1 MPSARGPEETAL
13 PALYLVITSA
23 LVALIAYRLYGA
35 FLAAKVATLDDLRV
49 TPAHTR
55 RDGRDYVPTHPLVLF
70 GHHFA
75 AIAGAGP
82 LIGPVL
88 AAQFG
93 YLPGFLWL
101 LVGSV
106 LAGGVHDFVIL
117 TASVRSQGRSLANI
131 AREQVSPLTGGATAV
146 AIVFVMSVALAAMAL
161 VVVNSL
167 KQSAWGVFSILCTI
181 PIALAMGLWSYR
193 IRPGAI
199 RTATAAGVVLM
210 LLTVGLGAWVQQSP
224 LRAWFTHPEHS
235 IAVGIMVYG
244 FIASVL
250 PVWLLL
256 CPRDYLSSFMKVGA
270 VVLLAIGVIVVNPRL
285 HMPAVTPFIHGG
297 GPVIPGPLFPF
308 VFITIAC
315 GAISGFHS
323 LIASGTT
330 PKMIDRERH
339 ILPISYGA
347 MVLEGFVG
355 VVALV
360 AACALEPADYFAI
373 NSPPA
378 VFATLGM
385 PIRNLHGLEAQVGET
400 LAGRPGGAVSL
411 AVGMAQIFSS
421 IPFMRGLMAFWYHFA
436 IMFEAMFV
444 LTLIDTGTRV
454 TRYMLQEVGG
464 MVVPALRGWTGIVPA
479 MVFSALAVGVWG
491 YFVWTG
497 TVSTIWP
504 MLGVSNQLLAAFAL
518 AIGTSVLINMGRGR
532 YAWTTLLPL
541 AFMCVNTLTAGWLN
555 IGVNYL
561 RPQLLAGAPTLWA
574 AFLAA
579 SITARIQCVMTLIL
593 MTLLIIVVL
602 DSLRHWARAL
612 RRPLL
617 GPEPVPAAA
626 RTPAS

>member
-1 MPSARGPEETAL
+1 V
-13 PALYLVITSA
+13 PALYLVVISA
-23 LVALIAYRLYGA
+23 LVALIAYRTYGA
-35 FLAAKVATLDDLRV
+35 FLAAKVATLDDLRA

-55 RDGRDYVPTHPLVLF
+55 YDGRDYVPTHPVVLF

-117 TASVRSQGRSLANI
+117 TASVRSGGRSLANI
-131 AREQVSPLTGGATAV
+131 AREQVSPLTGAATAI
-146 AIVFVMSVALAAMAL
+146 AIVFVMTVALAAMAL

-167 KQSAWGVFSILCTI
+167 KQSSWGVFSILCTI

-193 IRPGAI
+193 IRPGSMRA
-199 RTATAAGVVLM
+199 ATGFGLVM
-210 LLTVGLGAWVQQSP
+210 LLLAVGAGAWIQQSP
-224 LRAWFTHPEHS
+224 LSRFFLHPDHA
-235 IAVGIMVYG
+235 IAAGIMVYG
-244 FIASVL
+244 FVASVL

-270 VVLLAIGVIVVNPRL
+270 VVLLAIGVILINPRL
-285 HMPAVTPFIHGG
+285 QMPALTPFVHGG
-297 GPVIPGPLFPF
+297 GPVFPGTLFPF

-355 VVALV
+355 VIALV
-360 AACALEPADYFAI
+360 AACALHPADYFAI
-373 NSPPA
+373 NSRPEA
-378 VFATLGM
+378 FAGLGM
-385 PIRNLHGLEAQVGET
+385 AVQNLHELERQVGEQ

-421 IPFMRGLMAFWYHFA
+421 LPFSRGLMSFWYHFA
-436 IMFEAMFV
+436 IMFEALFV

-464 MVVPALRGWTGIVPA
+464 MAVPALRHWRGVAPA
-479 MVFSALAVGVWG
+479 ALFSGLAVASWG

-497 TVSTIWP
+497 TVSAIWP

-518 AIGTSVLINMGRGR
+518 AIGTSVLINMGRAR
-532 YAWTTLLPL
+532 YVWCTLLPL
-541 AFMCVNTLTAGWLN
+541 AFMCVNTLTAGWMNL
-555 IGVNYL
+555 GVNYL
-561 RPQLLAGAPTLWA
+561 RPQLRAGATSLLDAFAKAPA
-574 AFLAA
+574 A
-579 SITARIQCVMTLIL
+579 ARIQCLVTVVVMG
-593 MTLLIIVVL
+593 LLVVVVL
-602 DSLRHWARAL
+602 DSLSRWVEIL
-612 RRPLL
+612 RRRRAQVPSA
-617 GPEPVPAAA
+617 PEAVPEAVGL
-626 RTPAS
+626 

>member
-1 MPSARGPEETAL
+1 
-13 PALYLVITSA
+13 
-23 LVALIAYRLYGA
+23 
-35 FLAAKVATLDDLRV
+35 
-49 TPAHTR
+49 
-55 RDGRDYVPTHPLVLF
+55 
-70 GHHFA
+70 
-75 AIAGAGP
+75 
-82 LIGPVL
+82 VL

-106 LAGGVHDFVIL
+106 VAGGVHDFVIL
-117 TASVRSQGRSLANI
+117 VASVRSGGRSLANI
-131 AREQVSPLTGGATAV
+131 AREQVSPLTGAATAI
-146 AIVFVMSVALAAMAL
+146 AIVFVMVVALAAMAL

-167 KQSAWGVFSILCTI
+167 RESAWGVFSIACTI
-181 PIALAMGLWSYR
+181 PIALAMGVWSYR

-199 RTATAAGVVLM
+199 RSATIAGVVL
-210 LLTVGLGAWVQQSP
+210 LLVAVGAGAWIQGSP
-224 LRAWFTHPEHS
+224 LRAWFTHS
-235 IAVGIMVYG
+235 GQTLTLAIMAYG

-256 CPRDYLSSFMKVGA
+256 CPRDYLSSFMKIGA
-270 VVLLAIGVIVVNPRL
+270 VLLLAIGVILVNPIL
-285 HMPAVTPFIHGG
+285 QMPALTPYIHGG
-297 GPVIPGPLFPF
+297 GPVFPGTLFPF

-355 VVALV
+355 VIALI
-360 AACALEPADYFAI
+360 AACALHPADYFAI
-373 NSPPA
+373 NTRPE

-385 PIRNLHGLEAQVGET
+385 TVQNLHVLEQQVGES

-411 AVGMAQIFSS
+411 AVGMAQIFAAL
-421 IPFMRGLMAFWYHFA
+421 PAMRGLMSFWYHFA

-464 MVVPALRGWTGIVPA
+464 MAFPALRTWTGLAPA
-479 MVFSALAVGVWG
+479 ALFSALAVAGWG

-504 MLGVSNQLLAAFAL
+504 MLGVSNQMLAAFAL
-518 AIGTSVLINMGRGR
+518 AIGTSVLIRMGKAR
-532 YAWTTLLPL
+532 YIAITLVPL

-555 IGVNYL
+555 IGINYL
-561 RPQLLAGAPTLWA
+561 RPQLAAGAPSLWA

-579 SITARIQCVMTLIL
+579 PVPARLQTL
-593 MTLLIIVVL
+593 MTLALMALLVVVVV
-602 DSLRHWARAL
+602 DCLRHWTRAL
-612 RRPLL
+612 RGGAPALAA
-617 GPEPVPAAA
+617 PPATSPAA
-626 RTPAS
+626 P

>member
-1 MPSARGPEETAL
+1 L
-13 PALYLVITSA
+13 PALYLVVVSA
-23 LVALIAYRLYGA
+23 LVAVIAYRTYGA
-35 FLAAKVATLDDLRV
+35 FLAAKVATLDDLRR

-101 LVGSV
+101 LLGSV

-117 TASVRSQGRSLANI
+117 MASVRRGGCSLANI
-131 AREQVSPLTGGATAV
+131 AREEVSPLTGAATAV
-146 AIVFVMSVALAAMAL
+146 AIVFVMVVALAAMAL
-161 VVVNSL
+161 VVTNAL
-167 KQSAWGVFSILCTI
+167 KDSAWGVVSIALTI
-181 PIALAMGLWSYR
+181 PIALGMGVWSYW
-193 IRPGAI
+193 IRPGSVRVTTAI
-199 RTATAAGVVLM
+199 GVVL
-210 LLTVGLGAWVQQSP
+210 LLLAVASGAWVQNAP
-224 LRAWFTHPEHS
+224 IRHWFSYPQHG
-235 IAVGIMVYG
+235 IAIGIMAYG
-244 FIASVL
+244 FLASEL

-256 CPRDYLSSFMKVGA
+256 CPRDYLSSFMKIGA
-270 VVLLAIGVIVVNPRL
+270 IALLAIGVILVNPRL
-285 HMPAVTPFIHGG
+285 QMPAVTPFVGGG
-297 GPVIPGPLFPF
+297 GPVFPGTLFPF

-330 PKMIDRERH
+330 PKMIDRERDV
-339 ILPISYGA
+339 LPISYGA

-355 VVALV
+355 VIALV
-360 AACALEPADYFAI
+360 AACALHPADYFAI
-373 NSPPA
+373 NARPE
-378 VFATLGM
+378 VFAKLGM
-385 PIRNLHGLEAQVGET
+385 AVHDLPALERQVGET

-411 AVGMAQIFSS
+411 AVGMAQIFSTL
-421 IPFMRGLMAFWYHFA
+421 PFLKGLMAFWYHFA

-464 MVVPALRGWTGIVPA
+464 MVVPPLRGWTGLAPA
-479 MVFSALAVGVWG
+479 MLFSALATIGWG

-504 MLGVSNQLLAAFAL
+504 MLGVANQLLAAFAL
-518 AIGTSVLINMGRGR
+518 AIGTSVLINMGRAR
-532 YAWTTLLPL
+532 YAWCTLLPL
-541 AFMCVNTLTAGWLN
+541 VFMCVNTLTAGWLN
-555 IGVNYL
+555 LGVNYL
-561 RPQLLAGAPTLWA
+561 RPQLAAGAPSLWA

-579 SITARIQCVMTLIL
+579 PVPAKMQSAITLIL
-593 MTLLIIVVL
+593 MALLVLVVV
-602 DSLRHWARAL
+602 DSAIQWMRAL
-612 RRPLL
+612 RGREKAALR
-617 GPEPVPAAA
+617 EPAEAVAA
-626 RTPAS
+626 S

>member
-1 MPSARGPEETAL
+1 M
-13 PALYLVITSA
+13 PALYLVIVAA
-23 LVALIAYRLYGA
+23 LVAIIAYRTYGA

-49 TPAHTR
+49 TPAHAL
-55 RDGRDYVPTHPLVLF
+55 RDGRDYVPTHKVVLF

-117 TASVRSQGRSLANI
+117 TASVRSRGRSLANI
-131 AREQVSPLTGGATAV
+131 AREQVSPLTGTATAI
-146 AIVFVMSVALAAMAL
+146 AIVFVMTVALAAMAL

-167 KQSAWGVFSILCTI
+167 KESSWGVFSIACTI
-181 PIALAMGLWSYR
+181 PIALAMGLVSSR
-193 IRPGAI
+193 RPGSI
-199 RTATAAGVVLM
+199 RSTTVMGVVL
-210 LLTVGLGAWVQQSP
+210 LLAAVGAGAWIQQSSLAHFFLHPDKTIGLG
-224 LRAWFTHPEHS
+224 LM
-235 IAVGIMVYG
+235 IYG
-244 FIASVL
+244 FVASVL

-256 CPRDYLSSFMKVGA
+256 APRDYLSSFMKIGA
-270 VVLLAIGVIVVNPRL
+270 VGLLAVGVILVNPRL
-285 HMPAVTPFIHGG
+285 HMPALTRFVHGG
-297 GPVIPGPLFPF
+297 GPVIPGPLFPY

-330 PKMIDRERH
+330 PKMIDRERD

-355 VVALV
+355 VIALI
-360 AACALEPADYFAI
+360 AASALQPADYFAI
-373 NSPPA
+373 NSSPK
-378 VFATLGM
+378 VFAGLGLAVQHL
-385 PIRNLHGLEAQVGET
+385 PALEAEVGEH

-421 IPFMRGLMAFWYHFA
+421 LPFLRGLMSFWYHFA

-444 LTLIDTGTRV
+444 LTLIDAGTRV

-464 MVVPALRGWTGIVPA
+464 MAFPALRNWRGFAPSL
-479 MVFSALAVGVWG
+479 VFSAAAVASWG

-497 TVSTIWP
+497 TVSAIWP

-518 AIGTSVLINMGRGR
+518 AIGTSVLINMGKAR
-532 YAWTTLLPL
+532 YIACTVVPL
-541 AFMCVNTLTAGWLN
+541 AFMCVNTLTAGWMN

-561 RPQLLAGAPTLWA
+561 RPELKAGAGSLWA

-579 SITARIQCVMTLIL
+579 PTPSRIQCVITLTV
-593 MTLLIIVVL
+593 MALLVIVVL
-602 DSLRHWARAL
+602 DSLLHWTRAL
-612 RRPLL
+612 RTPRPMMEPADTV
-617 GPEPVPAAA
+617 PEPAGL
-626 RTPAS
+626 

>member
-1 MPSARGPEETAL
+1 M

-23 LVALIAYRLYGA
+23 LVAIIAYRTYGA
-35 FLAAKVATLDDLRV
+35 FLAAKVATLDDLRI

-55 RDGRDYVPTHPLVLF
+55 FDGRDYVPTHPVVLF

-93 YLPGFLWL
+93 YFPGFLWL
-101 LVGSV
+101 LLGSV

-117 TASVRSQGRSLANI
+117 TASVRSGGRSLANI
-131 AREQVSPLTGGATAV
+131 AREQVSPLTGTATAI
-146 AIVFVMSVALAAMAL
+146 AIVFVMTVALAAMAL

-167 KQSAWGVFSILCTI
+167 KQSAWGVFSIACTI

-193 IRPGAI
+193 VRPGSI
-199 RTATAAGVVLM
+199 RITTAFGVVM
-210 LLTVGLGAWVQQSP
+210 LLVAVAAGAWVQQSP
-224 LRAWFTHPEHS
+224 IARAFVHPERT
-235 IAVGIMVYG
+235 VGLAIMAYG

-256 CPRDYLSSFMKVGA
+256 TPRDYLSSFMKIGA
-270 VVLLAIGVIVVNPRL
+270 IALLAVGVIVVNPRL
-285 HMPAVTPFIHGG
+285 QMPAFTPYIHGG
-297 GPVIPGPLFPF
+297 GPVFPGTLFPF

-330 PKMIDRERH
+330 PKMIDRESH

-347 MVLEGFVG
+347 MVVEGFVG
-355 VVALV
+355 VIALV
-360 AACALEPADYFAI
+360 AACALHPADYFAI
-373 NSPPA
+373 NSKPE

-385 PIRNLHGLEAQVGET
+385 AVQNLHVLESQVGET

-421 IPFMRGLMAFWYHFA
+421 LPYLKGLMAFWYHFA

-444 LTLIDTGTRV
+444 MTLIDAGTRV

-464 MVVPALRGWTGIVPA
+464 MAFPALRAWQGFAPA
-479 MVFSALAVGVWG
+479 VVFSALAVAAWG

-518 AIGTSVLINMGRGR
+518 AIGTSVLINMGRAR
-532 YAWTTLLPL
+532 YVWCTLVPL

-555 IGVNYL
+555 IRINYL
-561 RPQLLAGAPTLWA
+561 RPQLADGTTSLLSAFARAPIA
-574 AFLAA
+574 A
-579 SITARIQCVMTLIL
+579 RMQCVITLIV
-593 MTLLIIVVL
+593 MSLLVVVVI
-602 DSLRHWARAL
+602 DSLVRWSRAL
-612 RRPLL
+612 R
-617 GPEPVPAAA
+617 GPRRVVAATPAPAAI
-626 RTPAS
+626 P

>member
-1 MPSARGPEETAL
+1 V
-13 PALYLVITSA
+13 PALYLVVASA
-23 LVALIAYRLYGA
+23 LVALIAYRTYGA
-35 FLAAKVATLDDLRV
+35 FLAAKVATLDDLRL
-49 TPAHTR
+49 TPAHTQ

-117 TASVRSQGRSLANI
+117 VASVRSGGRSLANI
-131 AREQVSPLTGGATAV
+131 ARDQVSPLTATATAI
-146 AIVFVMSVALAAMAL
+146 AIVFVMTVALAAMAL

-181 PIALAMGLWSYR
+181 PIALVMGFWTYR
-193 IRPGAI
+193 IRPGAMKA
-199 RTATAAGVVLM
+199 ATAFGVVL
-210 LLTVGLGAWVQQSP
+210 LLLAVAGGAWIQQSP
-224 LRAWFTHPEHS
+224 LSRWFLHS
-235 IAVGIMVYG
+235 ASTIGYAIMAYG
-244 FIASVL
+244 FLASVL
-250 PVWLLL
+250 PVWMLL

-270 VVLLAIGVIVVNPRL
+270 VVLLAIGVILVNPRL
-285 HMPAVTPFIHGG
+285 QMPAFTPFVHGG
-297 GPVIPGPLFPF
+297 GPVIPGTLFPF

-355 VVALV
+355 VIALI
-360 AACALEPADYFAI
+360 AACALHPADYFAI
-373 NSPPA
+373 NSRPE
-378 VFATLGM
+378 VFAGLGM
-385 PIRNLHGLEAQVGET
+385 AVQHLPDLERQVGEQ

-421 IPFMRGLMAFWYHFA
+421 MPLLRGLMSFWYHFA
-436 IMFEAMFV
+436 IMFEALFV

-464 MVVPALRGWTGIVPA
+464 MAFPPLREWRGVAPAG
-479 MVFSALAVGVWG
+479 VFSALAVAAWG
-491 YFVWTG
+491 YFVMTG
-497 TVSTIWP
+497 TVSSVWP

-518 AIGTSVLINMGRGR
+518 AIGTSVLINMGRAR
-532 YAWTTLLPL
+532 YVWCTLLPL
-541 AFMCVNTLTAGWLN
+541 AFMCVNTLTAGWMNLR
-555 IGVNYL
+555 VNYL
-561 RPQLLAGAPTLWA
+561 RPQLAAGAGSLLE
-574 AFLAA
+574 AFAKA
-579 SITARIQCVMTLIL
+579 
-593 MTLLIIVVL
+593 
-602 DSLRHWARAL
+602 
-612 RRPLL
+612 
-617 GPEPVPAAA
+617 PVPARMQCVITLIVMSLLVVVMADSVSRWVEVWRGRRA
-626 RTPAS
+626 RVASAPGRVPEAVGL

>member
-1 MPSARGPEETAL
+1 M
-13 PALYLVITSA
+13 PALYLVVVSA
-23 LVALIAYRLYGA
+23 LVAIIAYRTYGA
-35 FLAAKVATLDDLRV
+35 FLAARVATLDDLRA

-55 RDGRDYVPTHPLVLF
+55 ADGRDYVATPKWVLF

-93 YLPGFLWL
+93 WAPGFLWL
-101 LVGSV
+101 LAGSV

-117 TASVRSQGRSLANI
+117 VASVRSGGRSLANI
-131 AREQVSPLTGGATAV
+131 ARDQVSPLTASATAL

-167 KQSAWGVFSILCTI
+167 RDSAWGVFSIACTV
-181 PIALAMGLWSYR
+181 PIAALMGLWSYR
-193 IRPGAI
+193 IRPGSVKV
-199 RTATAAGVVLM
+199 ATAFGLVLLLAALAG
-210 LLTVGLGAWVQQSP
+210 GAWVHGSP
-224 LRAWFTHPEHS
+224 FAARLAFGERPIT
-235 IAVGIMVYG
+235 IALMAYG

-250 PVWLLL
+250 PVWMML
-256 CPRDYLSSFMKVGA
+256 CPRDYLSSFLKVGA
-270 VVLLAIGVIVVNPRL
+270 VVVLALGVIVVNPVLR
-285 HMPAVTPFIHGG
+285 MPAFTEFTRGG

-330 PKMIDRERH
+330 PKMIARERH
-339 ILPISYGA
+339 ILPISYGG

-355 VVALV
+355 VIALI
-360 AACALEPADYFAI
+360 AACALHPADYFAI
-373 NSPPA
+373 NTRPE

-385 PIRNLHGLEAQVGET
+385 AVRDLPALEAAVGES

-411 AVGMAQIFSS
+411 AVGMAHIFSS
-421 IPFMRGLMAFWYHFA
+421 LPLMQGLMAFWYHFA
-436 IMFEAMFV
+436 IMFEALFV

-464 MVVPALRGWTGIVPA
+464 MAVPRLRTWTGAAPALL
-479 MVFSALAVGVWG
+479 FSALAVGVWG

-497 TVSTIWP
+497 TVSAIWP

-518 AIGTSVLINMGRGR
+518 AIGTSVLLNTGRGR

-541 AFMCVNTLTAGWLN
+541 AFMCVNTLTAGWMNLSL
-555 IGVNYL
+555 NYL
-561 RPQLLAGAPTLWA
+561 RPQLAAGAPSLWA
-574 AFLAA
+574 AFVAA
-579 SITARIQCVMTLIL
+579 PMPARIQCVMTLTL
-593 MTLLIIVVL
+593 MALLLVVL
-602 DSLRHWARAL
+602 ADCLVRWTRHLRGSRGATTIAA
-612 RRPLL
+612 
-617 GPEPVPAAA
+617 EPAAA
-626 RTPAS
+626 TAP

>member
-1 MPSARGPEETAL
+1 M
-13 PALYLVITSA
+13 PALYLIVVSA
-23 LVALIAYRLYGA
+23 LVALIAYRTYGA
-35 FLAAKVATLDDLRV
+35 FLAARVLTLDDLRA
-49 TPAHTR
+49 TPAHTQ
-55 RDGRDYVPTHPLVLF
+55 RDGRDYQPTHPLVLF

-117 TASVRSQGRSLANI
+117 TASVRSGGRSLANI
-131 AREQVSPLTGGATAV
+131 AREQVSPVTGGATAI
-146 AIVFVMSVALAAMAL
+146 AIVFVMTVALAAMAL

-167 KQSAWGVFSILCTI
+167 KDSAWGVVSILLTI
-181 PIALAMGLWSYR
+181 PIALLMGVWSHR
-193 IRPGAI
+193 IRPGAV
-199 RTATAAGVVLM
+199 RSATVFGVI
-210 LLTVGLGAWVQQSP
+210 LLLLAVGAGAWVQQAPIAHVFRVSDK
-224 LRAWFTHPEHS
+224 S
-235 IAVGIMVYG
+235 ITVALMVYG
-244 FIASVL
+244 FVASVL

-270 VVLLAIGVIVVNPRL
+270 IGLLAVGVIIVNPHL
-285 HMPAVTPFIHGG
+285 QMPALTRFTRGD
-297 GPVIPGPLFPF
+297 GPVFPGPLFPF

-360 AACALEPADYFAI
+360 AACALAPADYFAI
-373 NSPPA
+373 NARPE
-378 VFATLGM
+378 VFAKLGM
-385 PIRNLHGLEAQVGET
+385 ALQHLPALEAQVGEK

-421 IPFMRGLMAFWYHFA
+421 IPFLGRLMSFWYHFA

-454 TRYMLQEVGG
+454 TRYMLQEVSG
-464 MVVPALRGWTGIVPA
+464 MVAPSVRRWQGVAPAVLFG
-479 MVFSALAVGVWG
+479 ALAVGAWG

-497 TVSTIWP
+497 SVASIWP

-518 AIGTSVLINMGRGR
+518 AIGTSVLINAGRAR
-532 YAWTTLLPL
+532 YAWTTLIPL
-541 AFMCVNTLTAGWLN
+541 AFMCVNTLTAGWMNL
-555 IGVNYL
+555 GLNYL
-561 RPQLLAGAPTLWA
+561 RPQLAAGAPGLVA
-574 AFLAA
+574 AFAA
-579 SITARIQCVMTLIL
+579 A
-593 MTLLIIVVL
+593 
-602 DSLRHWARAL
+602 
-612 RRPLL
+612 
-617 GPEPVPAAA
+617 PAAA
-626 RTPAS
+626 RMQCVVTLVVMALLVVVVVDSLVRWSGLKLRPRAGGFSPAAVPEPGSML

>member
-1 MPSARGPEETAL
+1 M
-13 PALYLVITSA
+13 PALYLIIVSA
-23 LVALIAYRLYGA
+23 LVAIIAYRTYGA
-35 FLAAKVATLDDLRV
+35 FLAARVATLDDLRV
-49 TPAHTR
+49 TPAHR
-55 RDGRDYVPTHPLVLF
+55 LRDGRDYVPTNRWVLF

-117 TASVRSQGRSLANI
+117 TASVRSDGRSLANI
-131 AREQVSPLTGGATAV
+131 ARENVSPITGAATAI
-146 AIVFVMSVALAAMAL
+146 AIVFVMVVALAAMAL

-167 KQSAWGVFSILCTI
+167 RESPWGVFSILCTI

-199 RTATAAGVVLM
+199 RSATAFGVVL
-210 LLTVGLGAWVQQSP
+210 LLATLALGALVPGSP
-224 LRAWFTHPEHS
+224 FARWFTLS
-235 IAVGIMVYG
+235 GNTITIGIMLYG

-256 CPRDYLSSFMKVGA
+256 CPRDYLSSFLKIGA
-270 VVLLAIGVIVVNPRL
+270 VILLAVGVIVVNPRL
-285 HMPAVTPFIHGG
+285 QMPALTPFIHGG
-297 GPVIPGPLFPF
+297 GPVFPGTLFPY

-355 VVALV
+355 VVALI
-360 AACALEPADYFAI
+360 AACALHPADYFAI
-373 NSPPA
+373 NSRPE
-378 VFATLGM
+378 VFAKLGM
-385 PIRNLHGLEAQVGET
+385 AVHDLHVLEAQVGET
-400 LAGRPGGAVSL
+400 LAGRTGGAVSL
-411 AVGMAQIFSS
+411 AVGMAFVFSS
-421 IPFMRGLMAFWYHFA
+421 LPFLKGMMALWYHFA

-464 MVVPALRGWTGIVPA
+464 MAVPALRTWTGPA
-479 MVFSALAVGVWG
+479 PAVVFSALAVLGWG

-497 TVSTIWP
+497 TVSSVWP

-518 AIGTSVLINMGRGR
+518 AIGTSVLINMGRAR
-532 YAWTTLLPL
+532 YVAITLVPL
-541 AFMCVNTLTAGWLN
+541 AFMCVNTMTAGWMNLG
-555 IGVNYL
+555 INYL
-561 RPQLLAGAPTLWA
+561 RPQLAAGAPNLWA

-579 SITARIQCVMTLIL
+579 
-593 MTLLIIVVL
+593 
-602 DSLRHWARAL
+602 
-612 RRPLL
+612 P
-617 GPEPVPAAA
+617 
-626 RTPAS
+626 TPARLQCIVTLVIMLLLVVVVVDCLFRWTAGLRGRAPQMAAEPLARPAGS

>member
-1 MPSARGPEETAL
+1 M
-13 PALYLVITSA
+13 PALYLVVASA
-23 LVALIAYRLYGA
+23 LVALIAYRTYGA
-35 FLAAKVATLDDLRV
+35 FLAARVATLDDLRR
-49 TPAHTR
+49 TPAHTLG
-55 RDGRDYVPTHPLVLF
+55 DGRDYVPTNKWVLF

-117 TASVRSQGRSLANI
+117 TASVRRGGRSLANI
-131 AREQVSPLTGGATAV
+131 AREEVSPLTGAATAI
-146 AIVFVMSVALAAMAL
+146 AILFVMTVALAAMAL

-167 KQSAWGVFSILCTI
+167 KQSAWGVFSIALTI
-181 PIALAMGLWSYR
+181 PIAVAMGLWLLRRPAS
-193 IRPGAI
+193 IRGA
-199 RTATAAGVVLM
+199 TGFGVVA
-210 LLTVGLGAWVQQSP
+210 LLCAVAGGAWVQASP
-224 LRAWFTHPEHS
+224 LRHWFLYPDHG
-235 IAVGIMVYG
+235 IAAGIMIYG
-244 FIASVL
+244 FVASVL

-256 CPRDYLSSFMKVGA
+256 APRDYLSSFMKIGA
-270 VVLLAIGVIVVNPRL
+270 VLLLAVGVILVNPRL
-285 HMPAVTPFIHGG
+285 HMPALTSYIHGG
-297 GPVIPGPLFPF
+297 GPVFPGTLFPY

-330 PKMIDRERH
+330 PKMIDRERD

-355 VVALV
+355 VIALI
-360 AACALEPADYFAI
+360 AACALQPADYFAI
-373 NSPPA
+373 NARPE
-378 VFATLGM
+378 VFAKLGM
-385 PIRNLHGLEAQVGET
+385 AVQNLHALEAEVGET

-421 IPFMRGLMAFWYHFA
+421 LPLLKNLMAFWYHFA
-436 IMFEAMFV
+436 IMFEALFV
-444 LTLIDTGTRV
+444 LTLIDAGTRV

-464 MVVPALRGWTGIVPA
+464 MAVPALRSWRGLGPSI
-479 MVFSALAVGVWG
+479 VFSALAVACWG

-504 MLGVSNQLLAAFAL
+504 MLGVANQLLAAFAL
-518 AIGTSVLINMGRGR
+518 AIGTSVLINMGKAR
-532 YAWTTLLPL
+532 YAWCTLVPL
-541 AFMCVNTLTAGWLN
+541 AFMCVNTLTAGWMNLR
-555 IGVNYL
+555 VNYL
-561 RPQLLAGAPTLWA
+561 APQLRDGAPSLWA

-579 SITARIQCVMTLIL
+579 PMPARMQSVVTLAI
-593 MTLLIIVVL
+593 MALLVVVVI
-602 DSLRHWARAL
+602 DSLLRWAAVMRG
-612 RRPLL
+612 RRTTVTSREAV
-617 GPEPVPAAA
+617 PEAAGL
-626 RTPAS
+626 

>member
-1 MPSARGPEETAL
+1 V
-13 PALYLVITSA
+13 PALYLVVVSA
-23 LVALIAYRLYGA
+23 LVAIIAYRTYGA
-35 FLAAKVATLDDLRV
+35 FLAAKVATLDDLRR

-55 RDGRDYVPTHPLVLF
+55 RDGRDYVPTNKYVLF

-106 LAGGVHDFVIL
+106 LAGGVHDLVIL
-117 TASVRSQGRSLANI
+117 TASVRRDGRSLANI
-131 AREQVSPLTGGATAV
+131 AREEVSPLTGSATAI
-146 AIVFVMSVALAAMAL
+146 AIVFVMVVALGAMAL
-161 VVVNSL
+161 VVVNAL
-167 KQSAWGVFSILCTI
+167 KDSAWGVFSIGLTI

-199 RTATAAGVVLM
+199 RSATVLGVIALLFAVAA
-210 LLTVGLGAWVQQSP
+210 GAWVQGSP
-224 LRAWFTHPEHS
+224 LRAWLSFPREG
-235 IAVGIMVYG
+235 IAIGIMAYG
-244 FIASVL
+244 FLASVL

-270 VVLLAIGVIVVNPRL
+270 VLLLAIGVILVNPKL
-285 HMPAVTPFIHGG
+285 QMPAITAYAAGN
-297 GPVIPGPLFPF
+297 GPVFPGPLFPF

-339 ILPISYGA
+339 ILPIAYGA

-355 VVALV
+355 VIALI
-360 AACALEPADYFAI
+360 AACALHPNDYFAI
-373 NSPPA
+373 NTRPE
-378 VFATLGM
+378 VFASLGLAVQ
-385 PIRNLHGLEAQVGET
+385 NLPQLEAQVGET

-411 AVGMAQIFSS
+411 AVGMAQIFASL
-421 IPFMRGLMAFWYHFA
+421 PFLQGLMAFWYHFA

-464 MVVPALRGWTGIVPA
+464 MAIPALRSWKGLAPA
-479 MVFSALAVGVWG
+479 LLFSAIATLSWG

-497 TVSTIWP
+497 TISTLWP
-504 MLGVSNQLLAAFAL
+504 MLGVANQLLAAFAL
-518 AIGTSVLINMGRGR
+518 AIGTTVLLNMGKGR
-532 YAWTTLLPL
+532 YAWCTLAPL
-541 AFMCVNTLTAGWLN
+541 AFMCVNTLTAGWMNL
-555 IGVNYL
+555 GVNYL
-561 RPQLLAGAPTLWA
+561 RPQLAAGAPTLWH
-574 AFLAA
+574 AFLSAPA
-579 SITARIQCVMTLIL
+579 PAKIQTAV
-593 MTLLIIVVL
+593 TLLLMGLLLIVVT
-602 DSLRHWARAL
+602 DSLLRWLRGV
-612 RRPLL
+612 RRPAAVA
-617 GPEPVPAAA
+617 PEPAPEP
-626 RTPAS
+626 TPALAHTPSG

>member
-1 MPSARGPEETAL
+1 V
-13 PALYLVITSA
+13 PALYLVVVSA
-23 LVALIAYRLYGA
+23 LVAVIGYRTYGA

-49 TPAHTR
+49 TPAHTQ

-117 TASVRSQGRSLANI
+117 TASVRSGGRSLANI
-131 AREQVSPLTGGATAV
+131 ARDQVSPVTAGATAI
-146 AIVFVMSVALAAMAL
+146 AIVFVMTVALAAMAL

-167 KQSAWGVFSILCTI
+167 KDSSWGVFSILCTI

-193 IRPGAI
+193 IRPGSMKA
-199 RTATAAGVVLM
+199 ATGFGVVL
-210 LLTVGLGAWVQQSP
+210 LLLAVAGGAWIQQSP
-224 LRAWFTHPEHS
+224 LSRWFHHAPGT
-235 IAVGIMVYG
+235 IGVAIMAYG

-270 VVLLAIGVIVVNPRL
+270 VLLLAVGVILVNPHLR
-285 HMPAVTPFIHGG
+285 MPALTPFIHGG
-297 GPVIPGPLFPF
+297 GPVFPGTLFPF

-355 VVALV
+355 AIALI
-360 AACALEPADYFAI
+360 AACALHPADYFAI
-373 NSPPA
+373 NSRPE
-378 VFATLGM
+378 VFAGLGM
-385 PIRNLHGLEAQVGET
+385 AVQNLHELERQVGEQ

-421 IPFMRGLMAFWYHFA
+421 LPFLGGLMSFWYHFA
-436 IMFEAMFV
+436 IMFEALFV

-464 MVVPALRGWTGIVPA
+464 MAFPALREWRGIVPA
-479 MVFSALAVGVWG
+479 VVFSALAVAGWG
-491 YFVWTG
+491 YFLMTG

-518 AIGTSVLINMGRGR
+518 AIGTSVLINMGRAR
-532 YAWTTLLPL
+532 YVWCTLAPL
-541 AFMCVNTLTAGWLN
+541 AFMCVNTLTAGWMNLR
-555 IGVNYL
+555 VNYL
-561 RPQLLAGAPTLWA
+561 RPQLEAGAGSLLE
-574 AFLAA
+574 AFAKA
-579 SITARIQCVMTLIL
+579 
-593 MTLLIIVVL
+593 
-602 DSLRHWARAL
+602 
-612 RRPLL
+612 
-617 GPEPVPAAA
+617 PVPARMQCVITLVVMCLLVVVMADSIA
-626 RTPAS
+626 RWVEVWRGRRARVPSAPERVPEAVGL

>member
-1 MPSARGPEETAL
+1 M
-13 PALYLVITSA
+13 PALYLVIVSA
-23 LVALIAYRLYGA
+23 LVALIAYRTYGA
-35 FLAAKVATLDDLRV
+35 FLAARVLTLDDLRR
-49 TPAHTR
+49 TPANTHE
-55 RDGRDYVPTHPLVLF
+55 DGRDYVPTHPLVLF

-101 LVGSV
+101 LIGSV
-106 LAGGVHDFVIL
+106 LAGGVHDLVIL
-117 TASVRSQGRSLANI
+117 TASVRSDGRSLASI
-131 AREQVSPLTGGATAV
+131 AREQVSPVTGSATAI
-146 AIVFVMSVALAAMAL
+146 AIVFVMTVALAAMAL

-167 KQSAWGVFSILCTI
+167 KQSSWGVFSIACTI
-181 PIALAMGLWSYR
+181 PIALVMGVWTR
-193 IRPGAI
+193 RGPAAV
-199 RTATAAGVVLM
+199 RAATAVGVVL
-210 LLTVGLGAWVQQSP
+210 LLSAVAAGAWVQRAP
-224 LRAWFTHPEHS
+224 LGHLLLFPDRT
-235 IAVGIMVYG
+235 IGVGIMAYG
-244 FIASVL
+244 FIAAVL

-256 CPRDYLSSFMKVGA
+256 VPRDYLSSFMKIGA
-270 VVLLAIGVIVVNPRL
+270 VMLLAIGVILVNPRL
-285 HMPAVTPFIHGG
+285 QMPAITAFAKTG
-297 GPVIPGPLFPF
+297 GPVFPGPLFPF

-330 PKMIDRERH
+330 PKMIDRERN

-355 VVALV
+355 VIALI
-360 AACALEPADYFAI
+360 AACALQPADYFAI
-373 NSPPA
+373 NTRPE
-378 VFATLGM
+378 VFAGLGM
-385 PIRNLHGLEAQVGET
+385 AVQNLRVLEREVGET

-411 AVGMAQIFSS
+411 AVGMAQIFSGL
-421 IPFMRGLMAFWYHFA
+421 PFLRGLMSFWYHFA

-464 MVVPALRGWTGIVPA
+464 MAVPALRGWRGLAPTLT
-479 MVFSALAVGVWG
+479 FSALAVAMWG

-504 MLGVSNQLLAAFAL
+504 MLGVSNQMLAAFAL
-518 AIGTSVLINMGRGR
+518 AIGTSVLINMGRAR
-532 YAWTTLLPL
+532 YAWCTLVPL

-555 IGVNYL
+555 LRLNYL
-561 RPQLLAGAPTLWA
+561 RPQFAAGAPSLWR

-579 SITARIQCVMTLIL
+579 PIAPRIQCIVTVLL
-593 MTLLIIVVL
+593 MALLVVVVV
-602 DSLRHWARAL
+602 DSLLRWTGAL
-612 RRPLL
+612 ARPLL
-617 GPEPVPAAA
+617 SIERAPVGTPGRSPAPGTAGQ
-626 RTPAS
+626 

>member
-1 MPSARGPEETAL
+1 M
-13 PALYLVITSA
+13 PALYLVVISA
-23 LVALIAYRLYGA
+23 LVAIIAYRTYGA
-35 FLAAKVATLDDLRV
+35 FLAARVATLDDLRV

-55 RDGRDYVPTHPLVLF
+55 YDGRDYVPTHPVVLF

-117 TASVRSQGRSLANI
+117 TASVRGGGRSLANI
-131 AREQVSPLTGGATAV
+131 AREQVSPVTGVATAI
-146 AIVFVMSVALAAMAL
+146 AIVFVMTVALAAMAL

-167 KQSAWGVFSILCTI
+167 KESSWGVFSILCTI
-181 PIALAMGLWSYR
+181 PIALAMGLWTYR
-193 IRPGAI
+193 IRPGSM
-199 RTATAAGVVLM
+199 RAASVFGLVT
-210 LLTVGLGAWVQQSP
+210 LLIAVGAGAWIQQSP
-224 LRAWFTHPEHS
+224 LSALFTQS
-235 IAVGIMVYG
+235 RNTIAAGIMVYG

-270 VVLLAIGVIVVNPRL
+270 VVLLAIGVILVNPRL
-285 HMPAVTPFIHGG
+285 QMPAFTPFIHGG
-297 GPVIPGPLFPF
+297 GPVFPGTLFPF

-355 VVALV
+355 VIALV
-360 AACALEPADYFAI
+360 AACALHPADYFAI
-373 NSPPA
+373 NSRPEA
-378 VFATLGM
+378 FAGLGM
-385 PIRNLHGLEAQVGET
+385 AVQNLPDLERQVGEQ

-421 IPFMRGLMAFWYHFA
+421 LPLFRGLMSFWYHFA
-436 IMFEAMFV
+436 IMFEALFV

-464 MVVPALRGWTGIVPA
+464 IAFPALRSWRGLAPA
-479 MVFSALAVGVWG
+479 VLFSALAVAAWG

-497 TVSTIWP
+497 TVSSVWP

-518 AIGTSVLINMGRGR
+518 AVGTSVLINMGRAR
-532 YAWTTLLPL
+532 YVWCTLLPL

-555 IGVNYL
+555 LSVNYL
-561 RPQLLAGAPTLWA
+561 RPQLQAGATSLLEAFARAPAPARMQCLVTLV
-574 AFLAA
+574 
-579 SITARIQCVMTLIL
+579 VMA
-593 MTLLIIVVL
+593 LLVVIML
-602 DSLRHWARAL
+602 DSVSRWVEVWRGRRARVPSA
-612 RRPLL
+612 
-617 GPEPVPAAA
+617 PEPVPEAVGL
-626 RTPAS
+626 

>member
-1 MPSARGPEETAL
+1 L
-13 PALYLVITSA
+13 PALYLVVVSA
-23 LVALIAYRLYGA
+23 LVALIAYRTYGA
-35 FLAAKVATLDDLRV
+35 FLAARIATLDDRRA
-49 TPAHTR
+49 TPAHTM
-55 RDGRDYVPTHPLVLF
+55 RDGRDYVPTHRWVLF

-93 YLPGFLWL
+93 YMPGFLWL

-117 TASVRSQGRSLANI
+117 TASVRSGGRSLANI
-131 AREQVSPLTGGATAV
+131 ARDQVSPLTGSATAI
-146 AIVFVMSVALAAMAL
+146 AIVFVMVVALGAMAL
-161 VVVNSL
+161 VVVNAL
-167 KQSAWGVFSILCTI
+167 RDSAWGVFSIALTV
-181 PIALAMGLWSYR
+181 PIALLMGLWSYR
-193 IRPGAI
+193 LRPGAI
-199 RTATAAGVVLM
+199 RSATVIGVILLLVAVAA
-210 LLTVGLGAWVQQSP
+210 GAWVQDSP
-224 LRAWFTHPEHS
+224 LRSWFIFPREG
-235 IAVGIMVYG
+235 IAVGIMAYG

-270 VVLLAIGVIVVNPRL
+270 VLLLAVGVILVNPHLR
-285 HMPAVTPFIHGG
+285 MPAITPYIHGG
-297 GPVIPGPLFPF
+297 GPVFPGTLFPF

-330 PKMIDRERH
+330 PKMIDRERD

-355 VVALV
+355 VIALI
-360 AACALEPADYFAI
+360 AACALHPGDYFAI
-373 NSPPA
+373 NTRPE
-378 VFATLGM
+378 VFAGLGVAVQ
-385 PIRNLHGLEAQVGET
+385 NLHELERQVGET

-411 AVGMAQIFSS
+411 AVGMAQIFTAL
-421 IPFMRGLMAFWYHFA
+421 PFLKGLMAFWYHFA

-464 MVVPALRGWTGIVPA
+464 MAFPRLRAWQGLAPALL
-479 MVFSALAVGVWG
+479 FSALATAAWG

-497 TVSTIWP
+497 TISALWP
-504 MLGVSNQLLAAFAL
+504 MLGVANQLLAAFAL
-518 AIGTSVLINMGRGR
+518 AIGTSVLINMGRAR
-532 YAWTTLLPL
+532 YVWCTLLPL
-541 AFMCVNTLTAGWLN
+541 GFMCVNTLTAGWMNLS
-555 IGVNYL
+555 VNYL
-561 RPQLLAGAPTLWA
+561 RPQLAAGAPSLWA

-579 SITARIQCVMTLIL
+579 PTPARIQTVVTLVI
-593 MTLLIIVVL
+593 MALLVVVVV
-602 DSLRHWARAL
+602 DSLVQWLRPARHAAADHE
-612 RRPLL
+612 PA
-617 GPEPVPAAA
+617 EPVAA
-626 RTPAS
+626 S

>member
-1 MPSARGPEETAL
+1 V
-13 PALYLVITSA
+13 PALYLVIVSA
-23 LVALIAYRLYGA
+23 LVALIAYRTYGA
-35 FLAAKVATLDDLRV
+35 FLAARVLTLDDLRR

-55 RDGRDYVPTHPLVLF
+55 GDGRDYVPTHPLVLF

-106 LAGGVHDFVIL
+106 LAGGTHDLVIL
-117 TASVRSQGRSLANI
+117 TASVRSGGRSLASI
-131 AREQVSPLTGGATAV
+131 AREQVSPLTGSATAI
-146 AIVFVMSVALAAMAL
+146 AIVFVMTVALAAMGL

-167 KQSAWGVFSILCTI
+167 KQSSWGVFSIACTI
-181 PIALAMGLWSYR
+181 PIALMMGLWTRRGSVK
-193 IRPGAI
+193 A
-199 RTATAAGVVLM
+199 ATAVGVVL
-210 LLTVGLGAWVQQSP
+210 LLVAVGAGAWVQRAP
-224 LRAWFTHPEHS
+224 LGHALLFSDRS
-235 IAVGIMVYG
+235 IGLGIMVYG
-244 FIASVL
+244 FIAAVL

-256 CPRDYLSSFMKVGA
+256 VPRDYLSSFMKIGA
-270 VVLLAIGVIVVNPRL
+270 ILLLAVGVILVNPRL
-285 HMPAVTPFIHGG
+285 QMPAITSFARTG
-297 GPVIPGPLFPF
+297 GPVFPGPLFPF

-330 PKMIDRERH
+330 PKMIDRERD

-355 VVALV
+355 VIALV
-360 AACALEPADYFAI
+360 AACSLKPADYFAI
-373 NSPPA
+373 NTPPA
-378 VFATLGM
+378 VFAGLGM
-385 PIRNLHGLEAQVGET
+385 AVQNLHTLEAQVGET

-411 AVGMAQIFSS
+411 AVGMAQIFSGL
-421 IPFMRGLMAFWYHFA
+421 PFLRGLMSFWYHFA

-464 MVVPALRGWTGIVPA
+464 MAIPALRSWQGTVPTL
-479 MVFSALAVGVWG
+479 VFSALAVAGWG

-497 TVSTIWP
+497 TVSSIWP
-504 MLGVSNQLLAAFAL
+504 MLGVSNQMLAAFAL
-518 AIGTSVLINMGRGR
+518 AIGTSYLINIGRAR
-532 YAWTTLLPL
+532 YAWCTLVPL
-541 AFMCVNTLTAGWLN
+541 GFMCVNTLTAGWMNLS
-555 IGVNYL
+555 INYL
-561 RPQLLAGAPTLWA
+561 RPQFKAGAPTLWR

-579 SITARIQCVMTLIL
+579 PGPARIQCVLTVAL
-593 MTLLIIVVL
+593 MALLIVVVV
-602 DSLRHWARAL
+602 DSLLRWTGALARPRIAD
-612 RRPLL
+612 PLVPPL
-617 GPEPVPAAA
+617 AVPVTESA
-626 RTPAS
+626 RS